1 MEDETI
7 MPSISLSFLDRL
19 RAGKQEDWDRFV
31 MLFSPVVY
39 HWVKR
44 SGLQDSDIADICQE
58 VFSAAYLGLGAFH
71 KDSQGGSFRGWL
83 YRVTQSK
90 VKDYYR
96 RKKKT
101 EAAEGV
107 AQEFDAYYEE
117 DSDAEPN
124 PQQVTKI
131 LMERAIR
138 MIQDDYDPKTWA
150 AFQAVTVNGRL
161 PADVAVEIG
170 ISVGSVYVA
179 KSRILKRLREELAGL
194 I

>member
-1 MEDETI
+1 MQGESI
-7 MPSISLSFLDRL
+7 MPSISLSFLERL

-44 SGLQDSDIADICQE
+44 SGLQDSDVADICQE

-71 KDSQGGSFRGWL
+71 KDAQRGSFRGWL

-90 VKDYYR
+90 VRDYYR

-107 AQEFDAYYEE
+107 AQEFDACYEDE
-117 DSDAEPN
+117 SNSEPD
-124 PQQVTKI
+124 PRQVTKI
-131 LMERAIR
+131 LVERAIR
-138 MIQDDYDPKTWA
+138 MIQDDFDPKTWA
-150 AFQAVTVNGRL
+150 AFQAVTVNGRP
-161 PADVAVEIG
+161 PADVAVEVG
-170 ISVGSVYVA
+170 MSVGSVYVA